1 MKRLLAI
8 TFTLASGM
16 VLSASA
22 QTAAPAP
29 AAASA
34 ASIGPAKVAVIAFQA
49 AVAQTNEFQRN
60 YADLQKKY
68 EPKRQQ
74 LTTLN
79 NEIDNLSKQL
89 ESQGASLS
97 DAERAS
103 RSNAIDNK
111 KKQLQRDSEDAQ
123 NDFQNDMQD
132 VFKGVASKVYDVM
145 SDYAQKQG
153 YTLVLDASQ
162 EENPVLFAVES
173 VNITKTVLDAYNT
186 KSGVPAPP
194 AQPTAAAPIAPRPG
208 TGTAP
213 RPAAG
218 TAPRP
223 AAAAPRPAA
232 TAH

>member
-16 VLSASA
+16 VLSAAA

-103 RSNAIDNK
+103 RSNAIDSK

>member
-1 MKRLLAI
+1 MKRSLIFVVA
-8 TFTLASGM
+8 LASGM

-22 QTAAPAP
+22 QTAAPA
-29 AAASA
+29 ASASA
-34 ASIGPAKVAVIAFQA
+34 ATATPAKVAVIAFQA

-74 LTTLN
+74 LASLN
-79 NEIDNLSKQL
+79 TEIETLSKQVDSSTIS
-89 ESQGASLS
+89 EA
-97 DAERAS
+97 DRAS
-103 RSNAIDNK
+103 KAAAVDTK

-132 VFKGVASKVYDVM
+132 MFKTVASKVYDVM
-145 SDYAQKQG
+145 TEYAQKQG

-162 EENPVLFAVES
+162 DQNPVLFAVES
-173 VNITKTVLDAYNT
+173 VNITKPVLDAYNV

-194 AQPTAAAPIAPRPG
+194 PSAAGAPVPKPS

-213 RPAAG
+213 RPAG

-223 AAAAPRPAA
+223 STTTPKPSS
-232 TAH
+232 TTTH

>member
-74 LTTLN
+74 LTALN

-103 RSNAIDNK
+103 RSNAIDSK